1 MLQILRKLQITRLTL
16 KTYTNFTFETFDI
29 LNFNVLAEFIV

>member
-16 KTYTNFTFETFDI
+16 NTGYTFETFDI
-29 LNFNVLAEFIV
+29 LNFNVLAECIV